1 MYFRMPRVIRPFQA
15 ELGLQGCCKCCILQ
29 NKLNKKCKLN
39 NNFFKFFFLIF
50 NLESVVEFF
59 KHEGRV
65 NDETTVCITVMTNKF
80 IYLQFPFFFMNHIFY
95 NIECHQHKAED
106 QNQWELLLNNKDKFV
121 IVVWWVGVSL
131 QLNVVAQLWQS
142 LTSLGSIS
150 YHCLVDCFVYVGL

>member
-1 MYFRMPRVIRPFQA
+1 MQTK
-15 ELGLQGCCKCCILQ
+15 QQ
-29 NKLNKKCKLN
+29 
-39 NNFFKFFFLIF
+39 FFKFFFLIF
-50 NLESVVEFF
+50 NLESVAEFF
-59 KHEGRV
+59 KYEGRV
-65 NDETTVCITVMTNKF
+65 NDETTECINTVMTNKF

-121 IVVWWVGVSL
+121 IVVRWVGVSL

-142 LTSLGSIS
+142 LTSFGSIS

>member
-1 MYFRMPRVIRPFQA
+1 MQTK
-15 ELGLQGCCKCCILQ
+15 QQ
-29 NKLNKKCKLN
+29 
-39 NNFFKFFFLIF
+39 FFKNLFLIF
-50 NLESVVEFF
+50 NLESVAEIF

-121 IVVWWVGVSL
+121 IVVRWVGVSL
-131 QLNVVAQLWQS
+131 QLNVVVQL
-142 LTSLGSIS
+142 
-150 YHCLVDCFVYVGL
+150 

>member
-1 MYFRMPRVIRPFQA
+1 MQTKQHFF
-15 ELGLQGCCKCCILQ
+15 LIL
-29 NKLNKKCKLN
+29 
-39 NNFFKFFFLIF
+39 FLIF
-50 NLESVVEFF
+50 NLERVAEFF

-131 QLNVVAQLWQS
+131 QLNVVAQL
-142 LTSLGSIS
+142 
-150 YHCLVDCFVYVGL
+150 